1 MKTMENY
8 KHHNV
13 VIVEMQSENNPYGDP
28 DNGCPQE
35 ALTDYLHFYPQGGE
49 QRITKGEH
57 NFIIWQGEDPNTY
70 YANAWTFSEDEEGL
84 PYLGGEEF
92 TTYYEMRVEP

>member
-35 ALTDYLHFYPQGGE
+35 ALNDYLHFYPQGGE
-49 QRITKGEH
+49 QCVTKGEH
-57 NFIIWQGEDPNTY
+57 NFIIWQDENPNTY
-70 YANAWTFSEDEEGL
+70 YANAWSFAEEDGTTEQQ
-84 PYLGGEEF
+84 F
-92 TTYYEMRVEP
+92 TTYYEMRIEP